1 LLLSDS
7 NRDSLYTCDKDNLS
21 HIAKCRVQCQIRRIM
36 DENLAPAPRQSV
48 ELSAALPE
56 SLTALVWQ
64 LQTAHLSQGLKI
76 DSEMLTA
83 FASAAA
89 PNSLRALKQDG
100 EAFDLWCR
108 RNHHRAYPATPQ
120 MIAAW
125 LRERA
130 TEGAAPASLGRYKAS
145 LGKLHRL
152 LGLADPTRHE
162 LVRLAIASH
171 RRKVGSMQKQA
182 RALRFRG
189 NVKDPLADTPRGIH
203 VRAILEC
210 CSDDPTGLRNR
221 ALLSV
226 AYDTGLRASELVATE
241 VADIVEAID
250 TDARLLRIG
259 RTKGDQDGEGATAYL
274 SPRSV
279 RAINDW
285 LTIAQIVEGPI
296 FRRVIVRRYAAK
308 PRRLPVNPRDLSG
321 RAKWDARKFIGRD
334 AAAARTEYHIG
345 ANALHPGSLT
355 FGDLDAEQAE
365 TLISA
370 FSSHSTRVGLNQDLF
385 AVGETLAGIMDA
397 LRWKTPKMPL
407 AYNRNLAAEVGAA
420 GRLLSKLD

>member
-1 LLLSDS
+1 MDSFDNSPTPPALS
-7 NRDSLYTCDKDNLS
+7 L
-21 HIAKCRVQCQIRRIM
+21 
-36 DENLAPAPRQSV
+36 PPR
-48 ELSAALPE
+48 LD
-56 SLTALVWQ
+56 ALVWQ
-64 LQTAHLSQGLKI
+64 LETAHLSHGLKI
-76 DSEMLTA
+76 DREMLAA

-108 RNHHRAYPATPQ
+108 RKHYRAYPATPQ
-120 MIAAW
+120 MIAEW

-130 TEGAAPASLGRYKAS
+130 AEGAAPASLGRYKAS

-152 LGLADPTRHE
+152 LGLDDPTKHE

-171 RRKVGSMQKQA
+171 RRKVGSQQRQA

-189 NVKDPLADTPRGIH
+189 NVKDPLTDTPRGIH
-203 VRAILEC
+203 VRAILESC
-210 CSDDPTGLRNR
+210 GEDLTGLRNR

-226 AYDTGLRASELVATE
+226 AYDTGLRASELVAAE
-241 VADIVEAID
+241 VADIIEAID
-250 TDARLLRIG
+250 PDARLLRI
-259 RTKGDQDGEGATAYL
+259 RRSKGDQEGEGATAYL

-279 RAINDW
+279 RAIEAWVTDAH
-285 LTIAQIVEGPI
+285 IKDGPL

-308 PRRLPVNPRDLSG
+308 PKRLAMHPSSLSG
-321 RAKWDARKFIGRD
+321 RATWDRRKFVSRD
-334 AAAARTEYHIG
+334 AVAARAEYHVG
-345 ANALHPGSLT
+345 ESALHPGSLT
-355 FGDLDAEQAE
+355 PILRGMIGRAINNGAFGDIDAAQAMVAM
-365 TLISA
+365 SA

-407 AYNRNLAAEVGAA
+407 AYNRNLAAEAGAA
-420 GRLLSKLD
+420 GRLLSRLN